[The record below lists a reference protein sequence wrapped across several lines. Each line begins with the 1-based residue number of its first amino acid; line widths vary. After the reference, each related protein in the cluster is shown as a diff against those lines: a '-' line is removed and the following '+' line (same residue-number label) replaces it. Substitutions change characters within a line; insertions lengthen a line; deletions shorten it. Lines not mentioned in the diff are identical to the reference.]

1 MKFHRFGNIES
12 ASLPW
17 DKLPASQRNEFNC
30 SEIRESPVGNRRL
43 ASLNRV
49 LTAFQ
54 EFHTG
59 GYSVGEERE
68 GSKLAIG
75 RRARGGKIFV
85 LALSFESR
93 EDKERNIRRKRRAGS

>member
-1 MKFHRFGNIES
+1 M
-12 ASLPW
+12 
-17 DKLPASQRNEFNC
+17 PASQRNEFNC

-54 EFHTG
+54 EFHTGGG

-93 EDKERNIRRKRRAGS
+93 EDKERNIRRERRAGS